1 MNSGRA
7 RVTGTYWHDT
17 RRIVLQAGISLAA
30 AIIMASAA
38 LDAVSADQP
47 RREIIPG
54 SELMTSQ
61 ERERYRKRI
70 RGAKTPDEEQ
80 KVRSEHLHQVRE
92 RARLRGLRLPEE
104 SKEAGK

>member
-1 MNSGRA
+1 MNSRMAKVG
-7 RVTGTYWHDT
+7 GTYWRDT
-17 RRIVLQAGISLAA
+17 RRTVLQAGISLVA

-38 LDAVSADQP
+38 LDAVGAEQP
-47 RREIIPG
+47 KREIIPG

-61 ERERYRKRI
+61 ERERYRQRI

-92 RARLRGLRLPEE
+92 RARLRGLRLPEDP
-104 SKEAGK
+104 KGAGK